1 MAFTTALLDANVL
14 HPMVLCDL
22 LIRLAQRG
30 LYRALWTREILAE
43 VVRSILRR
51 RPDLSLELLRK
62 RTVAMQAALQDATVE
77 GYESLLP
84 ALHEL
89 GRDAH
94 VAAAAVF
101 ARADVI
107 VTSNTRDFPERVLD
121 RYGVAAQSPD
131 GFLVQ
136 QWWLDPVAV
145 AEIIVQQAH
154 GTTRPPLTPDEILT
168 RLRFMAPGFVS
179 SCGAQTS
186 TAPR

>member
-1 MAFTTALLDANVL
+1 
-14 HPMVLCDL
+14 MVLCDL
-22 LIRLAQRG
+22 LLRLAQRG

-51 RPDLSLELLRK
+51 RPDLSVELLRK
-62 RTVAMQAALQDATVE
+62 RTIAMQATLQDATVE

-121 RYGVAAQSPD
+121 RYGIAAQSPD
-131 GFLVQ
+131 DFLVQ

-145 AEIIVQQAH
+145 AESLVEQAQ
-154 GTTRPPLTPDEILT
+154 GTSRPPLTPDEILT
-168 RLRFMAPGFVS
+168 RLRFMAPGFVKLVQS
-179 SCGAQTS
+179 SDEYRSAMKS
-186 TAPR
+186 WR